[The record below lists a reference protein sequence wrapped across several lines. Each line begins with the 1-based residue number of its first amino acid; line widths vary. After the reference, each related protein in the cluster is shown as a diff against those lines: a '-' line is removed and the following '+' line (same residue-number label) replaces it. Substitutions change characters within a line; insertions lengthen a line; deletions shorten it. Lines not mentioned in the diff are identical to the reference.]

1 MRAVSARHGGHGVTM
16 LASPPDYATT
26 CSNMSEFMNLIMFI
40 NSFVTL
46 DLSDVDCD
54 GTFSDITFCY
64 PLGWRWS
71 MRLRHPD
78 GQTVHLAGTLASEPA
93 TELRQLLHLNHIGM
107 RRRVQTGL
115 AERGLEVVTFSAA
128 FVHNSWRA
136 WWTYLLDLAYI
147 LADLLPED
155 TTHGSVCTTV
165 PKLGDEPWESA
176 ARELED
182 LSSGLTEIAWHTGS
196 FIRVGCAQQ
205 DGTLLVTMDDTVRL
219 LSSVDRTRV
228 GACLVPARLTAHS
241 ETPAQALL
249 KLRRANMNVVKVRL
263 PGTGGQAL
271 LGAVL
276 GGPHPL
282 CDHIE
287 AETPAALEEAY
298 EELSILGLS
307 DTDDRPMPGLG
318 RSVI

>member
-1 MRAVSARHGGHGVTM
+1 
-16 LASPPDYATT
+16 
-26 CSNMSEFMNLIMFI
+26 
-40 NSFVTL
+40 
-46 DLSDVDCD
+46 
-54 GTFSDITFCY
+54 
-64 PLGWRWS
+64 

-93 TELRQLLHLNHIGM
+93 TELRQLLHLIQIHPAPAGAACLSLTLTPPFASTLAGSIGM

-219 LSSVDRTRV
+219 LSTVDRTRV
-228 GACLVPARLTAHS
+228 GACLDPARLTAHS

-307 DTDDRPMPGLG
+307 DTDDRPSPGLG
-318 RSVI
+318 QAAR

>member
-1 MRAVSARHGGHGVTM
+1 
-16 LASPPDYATT
+16 
-26 CSNMSEFMNLIMFI
+26 
-40 NSFVTL
+40 
-46 DLSDVDCD
+46 
-54 GTFSDITFCY
+54 
-64 PLGWRWS
+64 

-93 TELRQLLHLNHIGM
+93 TDLRQLLDLISSHPAGVACLSLTLSPAFASTLAGSIGM
-107 RRRVQTGL
+107 RRRVQVGL
-115 AERGLEVVTFSAA
+115 ASRGLEVVTLSAG

-165 PKLGDEPWESA
+165 PKLGEEPWESA

-219 LSSVDRTRV
+219 LSTVDRTRV
-228 GACLVPARLTAHS
+228 GACLDPARLTAHS

-263 PGTGGQAL
+263 PGPGGQAL
-271 LGAVL
+271 LSAVL

-287 AETPAALEEAY
+287 AETSAALEEAY
-298 EELSILGLS
+298 EELAILGLS

-318 RSVI
+318 RSVL

>member
-1 MRAVSARHGGHGVTM
+1 
-16 LASPPDYATT
+16 
-26 CSNMSEFMNLIMFI
+26 
-40 NSFVTL
+40 
-46 DLSDVDCD
+46 
-54 GTFSDITFCY
+54 
-64 PLGWRWS
+64 

-78 GQTVHLAGTLASEPA
+78 GQTVHLAGTLAIEPA
-93 TELRQLLHLNHIGM
+93 TELRQLLALIRGYPAGVACLSLTLSPALASALAGSISM

-115 AERGLEVVTFSAA
+115 EARGLEVVTLSAGY
-128 FVHNSWRA
+128 VPNSWRT

-165 PKLGDEPWESA
+165 PRLGEEPWESA

-196 FIRVGCAQQ
+196 FIRVACAQK
-205 DGTLLVTMDDTVRL
+205 DGTLLATMDDTVRL
-219 LSSVDRTRV
+219 LSTVDRTRV
-228 GACLVPARLTAHS
+228 GACLDPARLTAQS

-249 KLRRANMNVVKVRL
+249 KLRRANMSVVKVRL

-307 DTDDRPMPGLG
+307 DTDDRPASELG
-318 RSVI
+318 QPVL